1 MKLMLFFLQVALILS
16 YLKTEYHISLKKILN
31 KNISLETT
39 NKMAYLNEP
48 IYSAYYSE
56 DILGDNILLLD
67 NLPEKKKLEIWK
79 NTSTKNKIIEYF
91 PKMEIMK
98 MAFNN
103 SIEDNGKFKVNFL
116 AYMEEQHFKYLSGEI
131 SSEEFKE
138 SILNPSSS
146 LSDRW

>member
-146 LSDRW
+146 LSDTW